1 MQTIIIIINGMPQP
15 EPLITSSSPAP
26 QRPPDDARQFDS
38 RSLFGGA
45 SELLIRHNGA
55 LYRLRV
61 TRAGK
66 LILTK

>member
-1 MQTIIIIINGMPQP
+1 MIIIIINAMPQP
-15 EPLITSSSPAP
+15 EPLSTPAP
-26 QRPPDDARQFDS
+26 PATARAPASGMRQFDS
-38 RSLFGGA
+38 RSLFGA
-45 SELLIRHNGA
+45 ARELLIRHNGA